1 MKKVLIIWVMCTLTC
16 YSQAFRTY
24 YSKNANGNYCNKEEM
39 VFTFKSE
46 ELHKYDVIYNQT
58 SVIPS
63 KIESTGFENNGLFYE
78 KRTPAFYLNK
88 YGVNRYR
95 QIKQMFYKLIYKSKG
110 GSLLYIIE
118 LDPELGVEK
127 AKAYYTKEGYELF
140 CK

>member
-1 MKKVLIIWVMCTLTC
+1 M
-16 YSQAFRTY
+16 
-24 YSKNANGNYCNKEEM
+24 EEM
-39 VFTFKSE
+39 VFSFQSE
-46 ELHKYDVIYNQT
+46 ELHKYDVIYGEI

-63 KIESTGFENNGLFYE
+63 KVESTGFEDNGLFYE
-78 KRTPAFYLNK
+78 KRTPVFYLNK

-95 QIKQMFYKLIYKSKG
+95 QIKHMYYKLVYKSKG

-127 AKAYYTKEGYELF
+127 AKMYYTKEGYELF